1 MHWFDFFCLS
11 SAPIKLNDVTFSQ
24 TQPTRVQQQ
33 PQQQQQQQE
42 QQQQQQQQ
50 LQLQQLVLDPL
61 RARIFPE
68 LEQKIEKEIQLDF
81 EQKLSNKKVAKK
93 SSTETEMANEDLD
106 EISPDKSESKG

>member
-1 MHWFDFFCLS
+1 MMPL
-11 SAPIKLNDVTFSQ
+11 FSQ

-33 PQQQQQQQE
+33 PQQQQQE

-93 SSTETEMANEDLD
+93 SSTETEMANDDLD